1 MQTGRETYIAVVC
14 IGGADR
20 TRLSVINIINWGVW
34 LVSNFIIIIFFNF
47 LKCSEIGSNLFFF
60 INRGGTSVSL
70 TDLYVFLGF
79 YCNID
84 RSRQKL
90 QCGHYLFAFRL
101 MCAIVHM
108 IRNFFDPL
116 AVDAAHVRQMILAN
130 QVVLIH
136 ALRVAA

>member
-14 IGGADR
+14 IGSAVR

-70 TDLYVFLGF
+70 TDLYVFCF
-79 YCNID
+79 YLQY
-84 RSRQKL
+84 RSESAKTAMWS
-90 QCGHYLFAFRL
+90 LFICISVDVRN
-101 MCAIVHM
+101 CAHDSEL
-108 IRNFFDPL
+108 F
-116 AVDAAHVRQMILAN
+116 
-130 QVVLIH
+130 
-136 ALRVAA
+136 